1 MSFQVVQAKA
11 DFAAAFAAQEAAVAA
26 VAQTEE

>member
-11 DFAAAFAAQEAAVAA
+11 EFAAAFAAQEAAVAA
-26 VAQTEE
+26 VAED